1 MGYQV
6 RSALSVVALAM
17 AKVLAPEALIA
28 PSAWAAQN
36 LTVPDGPR
44 AGERW
49 DPALTPYIIEP
60 LDHFGPESGVN
71 EQAVMKSAQTGF
83 TTLAIAAA
91 GHSIDR
97 DPCRIM
103 VIQPT
108 DSALS
113 DFNRE
118 KLQVAI
124 DNSPALRR
132 KVKPQVSRAGQGSTT
147 YSKLFAK
154 GSMTLTIAS
163 SAADLRS
170 KSIKKLIRDEIDEYP
185 DDLDGQ
191 GSPLQL
197 SDGRLMAFLET
208 GDWRKLDISTP
219 TIKGASKIEQ
229 RFEAGDQRRWHV
241 TCPGC
246 ADEFVFEFGSQFRF
260 GDTWPHG
267 AHYVAP
273 CCGSVIQAHEKNR
286 LVRNGRW
293 IATAPAPGRFP
304 SYHFDTLSSPFVPWS
319 EVAKA
324 AVSAGNDPLR
334 LKAFWNLWLG
344 RPYDMKGDAP
354 DEEMLLARREPYAR
368 GVVPAAGL
376 VLTAAADVQMNGI
389 WYEVLA
395 RARDR
400 QTWVVDVGFLP
411 GDTASP
417 EGEPFRQLCDQVLD
431 KAFPDAWG
439 RPRTIDA
446 LGIDS
451 GYRSHVVYSWVRTH
465 QRPNPETG
473 ADLIL
478 ALKGEDGW
486 SRPAIGLPRKVD
498 IDLAGRRI
506 VRGGCQLWQVGTWPL
521 KGAFYADL
529 RRQGRST
536 GQEVDP
542 EGFCHFGTWLD
553 ANYFAQITAEF
564 LAEEKF
570 RGGIRRVWKQ
580 RAAKRDNHLLDARVY
595 NLALAEYLGLQKM
608 TADDWAVLEARHGAP
623 EAERLPLMAA
633 AADPTP
639 QAPGTLPSA
648 TPGPRS
654 LDDRPS
660 PPPPATT
667 KQPTPTWLTR
677 QGSNWLRKG

>member
-1 MGYQV
+1 MTYSV
-6 RSALSVVALAM
+6 RPALSVIALAM
-17 AKVLAPEALIA
+17 AAVLQTEPPIA

-49 DPALTPYIIEP
+49 DPALTPYVIEP
-60 LDHFGPESGVN
+60 LDHFGPDSGVN

-91 GHSIDR
+91 GHTIDR

-124 DNSPALRR
+124 NNSPALRR
-132 KVKPQVSRAGQGSTT
+132 KEKPQVSRSGQGATT

-191 GSPLQL
+191 GSPLEL
-197 SDGRLMAFLET
+197 SDGRVMAFLET

-229 RFEAGDQRRWHV
+229 RYEAGDQRRWHV
-241 TCPGC
+241 RCPGC
-246 ADEFVFEFGSQFRF
+246 DDEFVFEFGSQFRF
-260 GDTWPHG
+260 NDIWPHG

-273 CCGSVIQAHEKNR
+273 CCGTVIAAHEKNR
-286 LVRNGRW
+286 LVRRGRW
-293 IATAPAPGRFP
+293 IAGAPAPGRFP
-304 SYHFDTLSSPFVPWS
+304 SYHFDTLSSPFVPWD

-324 AVSAGNDPLR
+324 AVAASNDPLK
-334 LKAFWNLWLG
+334 LKAFFNLWLG

-354 DEEMLLARREPYAR
+354 DEEMLLARREPYPR

-389 WYEVLA
+389 WFEVLA
-395 RARDR
+395 RGRDR

-417 EGEPFRQLCDQVLD
+417 DSEPFRQLGDQVLHR
-431 KAFPDAWG
+431 AFPDAWG
-439 RPRTIDA
+439 RPRRVEA

-473 ADLIL
+473 ADVLL

-506 VRGGCQLWQVGTWPL
+506 VRGGCQLWSVGTWPL

-529 RRQGRST
+529 RRPGRST

-542 EGFCHFGTWLD
+542 EGYCHFGTWLD
-553 ANYFAQITAEF
+553 ANYFAQITAEY
-564 LAEEKF
+564 LAEERV
-570 RGGIRRVWKQ
+570 RGTIRRVWKQ
-580 RAAKRDNHLLDARVY
+580 RAAKRDNHLLDARIY
-595 NLALAEYLGLQKM
+595 NLALAEYLGLPKM
-608 TADDWAVLEARHGAP
+608 TADDWALLEARHGAP
-623 EAERLPLMAA
+623 AADRLPLIEAA
-633 AADPTP
+633 TVQASQGTPAAP
-639 QAPGTLPSA
+639 
-648 TPGPRS
+648 
-654 LDDRPS
+654 
-660 PPPPATT
+660 PPPPASRPITINR
-667 KQPTPTWLTR
+667 PSGDFLPR
-677 QGSNWLRKG
+677 HGANWLRRG